1 MTTKI
6 KDTTDKLVYGHEGW
20 LEDYVFHYHAGDSI
34 MTKFNWGHDMTHD
47 GLPRLEIITLKAYA
61 PDGTEEEVTAKET
74 GKDYIDLTAETDQ
87 EGMYLFTTAYDNCY
101 AELPGNK
108 WKIGTRKDFPDAV
121 NVGRYVQ
128 SATACVFVGHDGTH
142 DVYDVKLPTS
152 VIPVSP
158 DFRAGHELTFEV
170 KTDGKP
176 QASDD
181 VKFIFMA
188 EGGNKV
194 VDMKTD
200 ENGII
205 KVTPEEPG
213 VYGIIARYV
222 VDSDSEDYE
231 KIHYTATHCFRVK
244 EHDHSDH
251 H

>member
-1 MTTKI
+1 MR
-6 KDTTDKLVYGHEGW
+6 
-20 LEDYVFHYHAGDSI
+20 
-34 MTKFNWGHDMTHD
+34 
-47 GLPRLEIITLKAYA
+47 P
-61 PDGTEEEVTAKET
+61 

-188 EGGNKV
+188 EDGNKV